1 MYVTVCTVAI
11 DNEDLIAKLVK
22 KRELL
27 LQLQNTLPLN
37 SPFYAED
44 LGRTVLQCTEPD
56 FFTSEGP
63 KDLLEKILSMDV
75 DIERSADVTYPASSV
90 FITFETEEM
99 QRRVLKE
106 MTYPTL
112 YQGVVDSRYKFE
124 GLVLEITEPDEP
136 SSIRWKDLDEL
147 ASVSSTV
154 NFAFISCYF
163 EKIFSLMQLIAHIS

>member
-1 MYVTVCTVAI
+1 
-11 DNEDLIAKLVK
+11 LIAKLVN

-44 LGRTVLQCTEPD
+44 LGSTVLQCTEPD

-63 KDLLEKILSMDV
+63 KDLLEKILSVDA
-75 DIERSADVTYPASSV
+75 DIERTADVTYPASSV

-106 MTYPTL
+106 LIYPTL
-112 YQGVVDSRYKFE
+112 CRGVVDSRYKFE

-154 NFAFISCYF
+154 NFDFFSCYF
-163 EKIFSLMQLIAHIS
+163 EEIFSLMQLLTFYNRHGSLNALPHL